1 MRPQFPAGPA
11 NRAALYLLGLLA
23 ALKALSLVLIGQ
35 AVASMLAGLM
45 GGIPAWDAQLY
56 WGVAGVALRAL
67 TVWAQA
73 VASRRAALGVKEELR
88 SQLLERAL
96 RNGTRSA
103 GPADGGL
110 AILATRGLD
119 ALDNYYTQFLPALV
133 NCAAIPL
140 LLGARILSADWIS
153 AVVIVLTVPLVP
165 IFMILIGRYT
175 DDRVREAQS
184 ALARLSGHM
193 LELAKG
199 LPVLVGL
206 GRASAQRKALEDLS
220 EEYRRRTMG
229 TLRTAFL
236 SALALELIATISV
249 AVVAVFIG
257 VRLVH
262 GDMALEAGLLALI
275 LAPDCYL
282 PLRELGT
289 AHHASD
295 DGRAALAET
304 TAVLQAHEPIP
315 LRPAGPAATA
325 AGADPGTGRPPAL
338 SVAGL
343 TVRYGGRTEAAV
355 GPLSFTA
362 APGRITALDGPSG
375 AGKSTVLGVLAGT
388 IGTGGGTD
396 QETTVT
402 GQLAGFTT
410 ADLAWVPQH
419 PVMVAPT
426 VVDEVLLYLGSAA
439 RGRTDAPG
447 QAAAGATALRCL
459 AACAA
464 DHLAAKHP
472 AELSPGELRRVALA
486 RGLARIEAG
495 ARVLLLDEPT
505 AHLDRESANAV
516 TSAITALRGKVT
528 VLLVA
533 HDRLTRELADALVAV
548 APGAAPA
555 SAVAASGLESSA
567 VAASG
572 LHASTFEVSAAEAGL
587 SERLLSERLLSERLL
602 SERVLTEPRLSEPRL
617 SDGGPAA
624 VEPAGFPP
632 AGSGDPREPQA
643 RTGGRNARGST
654 AARFRRLLAPV
665 GPKFAAA
672 GVVGTLAA
680 LFAVALSGLSGWLII
695 RASEQ
700 PPILYLLTAI
710 VGVRFFG
717 IGRAA
722 LRYLERLLLHDA
734 VFAALTRLRGRLWE
748 SLSRRALSLR
758 RLLQGGN
765 VLGTVVDDVDTV
777 RELLPRVVLPPL
789 TAVAVAGSA
798 VTGIAFLLPAALP
811 AVVAAALLSLAAA
824 PALALAADR
833 MSAGTEQRLRSGVL
847 RQVAAALDARAELHA
862 NHVAAPVLAAITRAD
877 RAATAASRRSAWA
890 EGLGQGL
897 TVLACGTAAL
907 ASAVLAAPLVI
918 SGAAEASTVA
928 VVVLLQLALVEPYA
942 AITTAV
948 RQYPAL
954 RAVLDRI
961 GEAGVLDAGAAGGSG
976 GLVPVAARAGG
987 KPGIDLRN
995 LAAAWPGG
1003 PEVFAGVTATAE
1015 PGRWLAVTGTS
1026 GSGKS
1031 TLLAVVLGFLP
1042 AASGHI
1048 GLTGRA
1054 AWCPQEAHL
1063 FDSTIRGNLLLGLP
1077 DDQRG
1082 ESSDARLADALAAVG
1097 LGPLIGRLEHGLD
1110 TRIGP
1115 GGAFLS
1121 GGERQRL
1128 AVARTLLT
1136 GADVI
1141 LLDEPTAHL
1150 DAESGAAMLAE
1161 LRHGLRDRTV
1171 VLVTHNPQ
1179 DIAAEDD
1186 RLDLDLAAACS
1197 TPAPGPKRPALLA
1210 QGWAGS

>member
-1 MRPQFPAGPA
+1 MRPFPAGPA
-11 NRAALYLLGLLA
+11 TRSALYLLGLIA
-23 ALKALSLVLIGQ
+23 ALKALSLVLMAQ
-35 AVASMLAGLM
+35 AVASMLAGLAAHD
-45 GGIPAWDAQLY
+45 PAWADQLVL
-56 WGVAGVALRAL
+56 GAAGAVLRSL
-67 TVWAQA
+67 TVWAQS

-88 SQLLERAL
+88 SQLLEQAL

-110 AILATRGLD
+110 AVLATRGLD

-140 LLGARILSADWIS
+140 LLGARILFADWVS

-165 IFMILIGRYT
+165 LFMILIGRYT
-175 DDRVREAQS
+175 EERVRDAQS

-206 GRASAQRKALEDLS
+206 GRASAQRQALEDMS
-220 EEYRRRTMG
+220 EEYRSRTMG

-236 SALALELIATISV
+236 SALALELISTISV

-304 TAVLQAHEPIP
+304 TAVL
-315 LRPAGPAATA
+315 
-325 AGADPGTGRPPAL
+325 ADPGAAPLIPVPATGPASGPPA
-338 SVAGL
+338 VTVDGL
-343 TVRYGGRTEAAV
+343 TVRFGGRTDVAV

-362 APGRITALDGPSG
+362 AAGQITALAGSSG

-388 IGTGGGTD
+388 IGTGAGT
-396 QETTVT
+396 VVS
-402 GQLAGFTT
+402 GRLGGFTT
-410 ADLAWVPQH
+410 AEVAWVPQH
-419 PVMVAPT
+419 PVMVAST
-426 VVDEVLLYLGSAA
+426 VLDEIRLYLGVPADEA
-439 RGRTDAPG
+439 DA
-447 QAAAGATALRCL
+447 AAAGTAVGAEADAAAQRCL
-459 AACAA
+459 AAVGAG
-464 DHLAAKHP
+464 HLAAKHP

-505 AHLDRESANAV
+505 AHLDRGSATLVNRAL
-516 TSAITALRGKVT
+516 AGLRGQVT

-533 HDRLTRELADALVAV
+533 HDRRTRDLADALVAV
-548 APGAAPA
+548 APGAGGHHAGDSAAPVPPLPA
-555 SAVAASGLESSA
+555 SAGADPGVHAAATRAPFLVGAAAPSQGQRPDLSPAPGL
-567 VAASG
+567 
-572 LHASTFEVSAAEAGL
+572 T
-587 SERLLSERLLSERLL
+587 
-602 SERVLTEPRLSEPRL
+602 P
-617 SDGGPAA
+617 DGPETGAPPAA
-624 VEPAGFPP
+624 A
-632 AGSGDPREPQA
+632 AGSVSSIDAGA
-643 RTGGRNARGST
+643 VGWSGSVP
-654 AARFRRLLAPV
+654 AQLRRLLAPV
-665 GPKFAAA
+665 QGRFAGA
-672 GVVGTLAA
+672 GAVGTLAA
-680 LFAVALSGLSGWLII
+680 LFAVALAGLSGWLII

-717 IGRAA
+717 VGRAC
-722 LRYLERLLLHDA
+722 LRYSERLLLHDA

-777 RELLPRVVLPPL
+777 RELLPRVVLPPV
-789 TAVAVAGSA
+789 TAIAVAAAA
-798 VTGIAFLLPAALP
+798 VVGIGLLLPAALP
-811 AVVAAALLSLAAA
+811 AVGAAALLSIVVA

-833 MSAGTEQRLRSGVL
+833 MSAGTEQKLRSGVL
-847 RQVAAALDARAELHA
+847 RHVAAALDARAELNA
-862 NHVAAPVLAAITRAD
+862 NGVSAPVLGAIGRAD
-877 RAATAASRRSAWA
+877 RAATAASQRSAWA
-890 EGLGQGL
+890 EGLGQAL
-897 TVLACGTAAL
+897 TVLACAGAAL
-907 ASAVLAAPLVI
+907 ASALLAAPLAL
-918 SGAAEASTVA
+918 SGAVEPETVA
-928 VVVLLQLALVEPYA
+928 VVVLVQLALVDPYA

-954 RAVLDRI
+954 RAVMRRI
-961 GEAGVLDAGAAGGSG
+961 SAAGVLEPGANGDPDSDSATG
-976 GLVPVAARAGG
+976 GLVHVASRPGNR
-987 KPGIDLRN
+987 PGIELAD

-1003 PEVFAGVTATAE
+1003 GDVFSGLTAE
-1015 PGRWLAVTGTS
+1015 AGPGRWLAITGAS

-1031 TLLAVVLGFLP
+1031 TLLAAILGFLP
-1042 AASGHI
+1042 AASGH
-1048 GLTGRA
+1048 LYLSGRA

-1063 FDSTIRGNLLLGLP
+1063 FDSTIRGNLLLARPEPAPAGT
-1077 DDQRG
+1077 DGAQRG
-1082 ESSDARLADALAAVG
+1082 TGDAVLAKGDEQMRAALDAVG
-1097 LGPLIGRLEHGLD
+1097 LGPMLARLEDGLD

-1121 GGERQRL
+1121 GGERTRL
-1128 AVARTLLT
+1128 AVARTLMT

-1150 DAESGAAMLAE
+1150 DAESGRRMLAE
-1161 LRHGLRDRTV
+1161 LRDGLRGRTV
-1171 VLVTHNPQ
+1171 VLVTHNPN
-1179 DIAAEDD
+1179 DIDAADT
-1186 RLDLDLAAACS
+1186 RLDLDAAAAAAAAGEG
-1197 TPAPGPKRPALLA
+1197 PATAAVLA
-1210 QGWAGS
+1210 RG